1 MRRGL
6 VRVPGVEMGIVGV
19 VMGVVS
25 LRVVVPALPGPL
37 TVVVVAVVL
46 VCVRGGL
53 QVLVRVRVHV
63 MVAALLLPR
72 RHHLHHVA
80 HGVHV
85 AVGDGARVVREC
97 GLQPLGRQNQ
107 RRVL

>member
-6 VRVPGVEMGIVGV
+6 VRVPAVEVGIVGV

-37 TVVVVAVVL
+37 VVVVVAVVL
-46 VCVRGGL
+46 VRVRRGL

-63 MVAALLLPR
+63 VVASLLLSR

-85 AVGDGARVVREC
+85 AVGDGAGVVRER
-97 GLQPLGRQNQ
+97 GLQPLGGQNQ
-107 RRVL
+107 TRRL